1 MMINPKLRGSVQTY
15 DTQLAVL
22 LVNATCPFINLKENN
37 NASPF
42 IDMEGMQVNMH
53 KKENQGIAKV
63 SKIKQILAKSPPER
77 GLQYVVILVPI
88 LNGRF

>member
-37 NASPF
+37 YASPF
-42 IDMEGMQVNMH
+42 IDTVGIQVNMH
-53 KKENQGIAKV
+53 KKENQGIAK
-63 SKIKQILAKSPPER
+63 L
-77 GLQYVVILVPI
+77 LQTRELPGVALVNI
-88 LNGRF
+88 STR